1 MMLTNKQKSFLENVV
16 IGKWSINQNTGLVD
30 VEGNVL
36 MSDMRL
42 TEIPVKFGK

>member
-1 MMLTNKQKSFLENVV
+1 MMLTNKQKSFLENVF
-16 IGKWSINQNTGLVD
+16 IGTWSINSDTNLID
-30 VEGNVL
+30 VEGNLL